1 MKFLVGTYTKKN
13 SEGIYLVEDD
23 KVTLY
28 QRLFNPTYITV
39 QEGYLFTLARGG
51 IEIYQDS
58 NLIYEDHSEAHSPT
72 HIFFEPTLQ
81 MIFTANYH
89 VGQISTYKFEGTL
102 TKKVQTIIYPTGSHP
117 HQCVYDA
124 NLQLLLIP
132 DLGLDTIFTYKIDEN
147 LKLQSYK
154 DLTLHKGVGPRH
166 LIVSDKGNVYCLTE
180 HSHEIYF
187 YNKDLEFVKKYQTVD
202 KQTAGI
208 ASAAIR
214 MTRDQKHLYI
224 SNRGY
229 DSITHFLINEDGTLK
244 QKRIY
249 PSQGKHPRDFNIS
262 LDESHIVVG
271 NMHSNNVAIF
281 SRDETTGD
289 LKFIKTLPVPEPSCI
304 IFIS

>member
-1 MKFLVGTYTKKN
+1 
-13 SEGIYLVEDD
+13 
-23 KVTLY
+23 
-28 QRLFNPTYITV
+28 
-39 QEGYLFTLARGG
+39 
-51 IEIYQDS
+51 
-58 NLIYEDHSEAHSPT
+58 
-72 HIFFEPTLQ
+72 
-81 MIFTANYH
+81 
-89 VGQISTYKFEGTL
+89 
-102 TKKVQTIIYPTGSHP
+102 
-117 HQCVYDA
+117 
-124 NLQLLLIP
+124 
-132 DLGLDTIFTYKIDEN
+132 
-147 LKLQSYK
+147 
-154 DLTLHKGVGPRH
+154 
-166 LIVSDKGNVYCLTE
+166 VYCLTE